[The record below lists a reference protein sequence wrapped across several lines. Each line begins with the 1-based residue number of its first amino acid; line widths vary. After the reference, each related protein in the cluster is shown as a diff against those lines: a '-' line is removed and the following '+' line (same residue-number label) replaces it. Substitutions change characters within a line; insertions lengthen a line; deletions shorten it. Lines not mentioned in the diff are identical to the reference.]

1 MTLSNQSLKK
11 EIQSLMSGAR
21 IFQANKCA
29 NCNLPL
35 ELPAVHFLCGH
46 SYHLSCLPEENSGCS
61 RCAYK
66 FKWKLWRGVRARPY
80 LTLAPAPTEEEF
92 YRAVRERGGDD
103 A

>member
-1 MTLSNQSLKK
+1 MTLSNQNLKK

-46 SYHLSCLPEENSGCS
+46 SYHQSCLTEENGGCS

-66 FKWKLWRGVRARPY
+66 FKWWLWERVRDRPY
-80 LTLAPAPTEEEF
+80 LNLAPAPTEQEF
-92 YRAVRERGGDD
+92 FSAVCVIRGDEG
-103 A
+103 